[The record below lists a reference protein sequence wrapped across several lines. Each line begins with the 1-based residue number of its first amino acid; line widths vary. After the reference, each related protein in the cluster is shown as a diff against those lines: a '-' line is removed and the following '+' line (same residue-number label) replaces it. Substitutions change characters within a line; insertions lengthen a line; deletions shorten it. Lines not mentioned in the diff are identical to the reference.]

1 MPKANE
7 LKQGTA
13 IEINGEPYV
22 VKTIEVR
29 NPTSRGATT
38 LYKVRFTH
46 MKTRQKLDETYKSDD
61 ILKIADCSKVNVQY
75 SYQEGDTYYFMNSE
89 TYEQYSLMREDI
101 EEQVDYLTDGLDGI
115 VLLLMDDIA
124 LGIQLPTTITLQIV
138 ETPPAMKGASATSR
152 TKTARLSTGLEIQV
166 PEYIES
172 GEMVKVNSETGKFSS
187 RAWDLAKLNSTQ
199 LNRKIRILHL

>member
-22 VKTIEVR
+22 VKKIDVR

-38 LYKVRFTH
+38 LYKVRFAH
-46 MKTRQKLDETYKSDD
+46 MKTRQKLDETFKSDD
-61 ILKIADCSKVNVQY
+61 MLKIADCAKVNVQF
-75 SYQEGDTYYFMNSE
+75 SYQDGDSYNFMNVE
-89 TYEQYSLMREDI
+89 TYEQYALSADDLEGQT
-101 EEQVDYLTDGLDGI
+101 EYLTDGLEGI
-115 VLLLMDDIA
+115 VMLLMDDAA

-152 TKTARLSTGLEIQV
+152 TKTARLTTGLEVQV

-172 GEMVKVNSETGKFSS
+172 GELIKVNSETGKFSS
-187 RAWDLAKLNSTQ
+187 RA
-199 LNRKIRILHL
+199 

>member
-22 VKTIEVR
+22 VKKIDVR

-46 MKTRQKLDETYKSDD
+46 MKTRQKLDETFKSDD
-61 ILKIADCSKVNVQY
+61 MLKAADCSRCNVQY
-75 SYQEGDTYYFMNSE
+75 SYQDGDTYHFMNSE
-89 TYEQYSLMREDI
+89 TYEQYSLSADDLDG
-101 EEQVDYLTDGLDGI
+101 QTDYLTDGLEGI
-115 VLLLMDDIA
+115 ILLLMDDAA

-138 ETPPAMKGASATSR
+138 ETPPSMKGSSATKR
-152 TKTARLSTGLEIQV
+152 TKTAKLSTGLEVQV

-172 GEMVKVNSETGKFSS
+172 GEMIKVNSETGEFSS
-187 RAWDLAKLNSTQ
+187 RA
-199 LNRKIRILHL
+199 

>member
-22 VKTIEVR
+22 VKNIEVR

-38 LYKVRFTH
+38 LYKIRFTH

-61 ILKIADCSKVNVQY
+61 MLKAADCSRCNVQY
-75 SYQEGDTYYFMNSE
+75 SYQDGDTYYFMNSE
-89 TYEQYSLMREDI
+89 TYEQYALSADDLEG
-101 EEQVDYLTDGLDGI
+101 QTDYLTDGLEGI
-115 VLLLMDDIA
+115 IMLLMDDSA
-124 LGIQLPTTITLQIV
+124 LGIQLPTTITLEVV
-138 ETPPAMKGASATSR
+138 ETPPAMKSASATNR
-152 TKTARLSTGLEIQV
+152 TKTAKLSTGLEIQV

-172 GEMVKVNSETGKFSS
+172 GEMIKVNTETGKFSS
-187 RAWDLAKLNSTQ
+187 RA
-199 LNRKIRILHL
+199 

>member
-22 VKTIEVR
+22 VKKIDVR

-46 MKTRQKLDETYKSDD
+46 MKTRQKLDETFKSDD
-61 ILKIADCSKVNVQY
+61 MLKAADCSRCSVQY
-75 SYQEGDTYYFMNSE
+75 SYQDGDTYHFMNSE
-89 TYEQYSLMREDI
+89 TYEQYSLSADDLEGQT
-101 EEQVDYLTDGLDGI
+101 EYLSDGLEGI
-115 VLLLMDDIA
+115 ILLLMDDA
-124 LGIQLPTTITLQIV
+124 PLGIQLPTTITLQIV
-138 ETPPAMKGASATSR
+138 ETPPSMKGSSATKR
-152 TKTARLSTGLEIQV
+152 TKTAKLSTGLEVQV

-172 GEMVKVNSETGKFSS
+172 GEMIKVNSETGEFSS
-187 RAWDLAKLNSTQ
+187 RA
-199 LNRKIRILHL
+199 

>member
-22 VKTIEVR
+22 VKKIEVR

-38 LYKVRFTH
+38 LVKVRFAH

-61 ILKIADCSKVNVQY
+61 MLKAADCSKVNVQY
-75 SYQEGDTYYFMNSE
+75 SYQDGDTYHFMNVE
-89 TYEQYSLMREDI
+89 TYEQYALSAEDL
-101 EEQVDYLTDGLDGI
+101 EGQTEYLTDGLEGI
-115 VLLLMDDIA
+115 VLLLMDDAA
-124 LGIQLPTTITLQIV
+124 LGIQLPTTIALQIV
-138 ETPPAMKGASATSR
+138 DTPPAMKGASATSR
-152 TKTARLSTGLEIQV
+152 TKPARLTTGLEVQV

-172 GEMVKVNSETGKFSS
+172 GEIIKVNTETGKFSS
-187 RAWDLAKLNSTQ
+187 RA
-199 LNRKIRILHL
+199 

>member
-1 MPKANE
+1 VPKANE

-22 VKTIEVR
+22 VKHIDVR

-46 MKTRQKLDETYKSDD
+46 MKTKQKLDETYKSDEM
-61 ILKIADCSKVNVQY
+61 LKAADCSRCNVQY
-75 SYQEGDTYYFMNSE
+75 SYQDGDTYYFMNTE
-89 TYEQYSLMREDI
+89 TYEQYSLSTDDLEGQT
-101 EEQVDYLTDGLDGI
+101 EYLSDGLEGI
-115 VLLLMDDIA
+115 IMLLMDDAA

-138 ETPPAMKGASATSR
+138 ETPPAMKGASATNR
-152 TKTARLSTGLEIQV
+152 TKPAKLTTGLEIQV

-172 GEMVKVNSETGKFSS
+172 GEMVKINTETGKYSS
-187 RAWDLAKLNSTQ
+187 RA
-199 LNRKIRILHL
+199 

>member
-7 LKQGTA
+7 LKKGTA

-22 VKTIEVR
+22 VKSIDVR

-46 MKTRQKLDETYKSDD
+46 MKTRQKLDETYKSDEM
-61 ILKIADCSKVNVQY
+61 LKAADCSRCNVQY
-75 SYQEGDTYYFMNSE
+75 SYQDGDTYYFMNAE
-89 TYEQYSLMREDI
+89 TYEQYSLSAEDL
-101 EEQVDYLTDGLDGI
+101 EGQTEYLSDGLEGI
-115 VLLLMDDIA
+115 IMLLMDDAA

-138 ETPPAMKGASATSR
+138 ETPPSMKGSSATKR
-152 TKTARLSTGLEIQV
+152 TKTAKLSTGLEVQV

-172 GEMVKVNSETGKFSS
+172 GEMIKVNTDTGEFSS
-187 RAWDLAKLNSTQ
+187 RA
-199 LNRKIRILHL
+199 

>member
-22 VKTIEVR
+22 VKHIDVR

-46 MKTRQKLDETYKSDD
+46 MKTKQKLDETYKSDEM
-61 ILKIADCSKVNVQY
+61 LKAADCSRCNVQY
-75 SYQEGDTYYFMNSE
+75 SYQDGDTYYFMNTE
-89 TYEQYSLMREDI
+89 TYEQYSLSTDDLEGQT
-101 EEQVDYLTDGLDGI
+101 EYLSDGLEGI
-115 VLLLMDDIA
+115 IMLLMDDAA

-138 ETPPAMKGASATSR
+138 ETPPAMKGASATNR
-152 TKTARLSTGLEIQV
+152 TKPAKLTTGLEIQV

-172 GEMVKVNSETGKFSS
+172 GEMVKINTETGKYSS
-187 RAWDLAKLNSTQ
+187 RA
-199 LNRKIRILHL
+199 